1 VHFTSS
7 DGQAIVP
14 ADSTLSNGAGTFSAT
29 LRTAGNQTITAT
41 DTTSSTLTGT
51 SNSILVSAA
60 AASHFAVSAP
70 ASAAAGSAISFT
82 VTAQDSFNNTAT
94 GYTGTVHFSSSDPK
108 AILPA
113 NYTFTGGDAGIHVF
127 SGTLKTA
134 GSQSITATD
143 TVTGSISGTQAGIT
157 VNPATTNHL
166 VVSRFPPKTTAGV
179 SQSFRVTAQDMFGNT
194 TPGFADTVRFTSS
207 DAPSVLPGS
216 YTFTSGDAGAQT
228 FSATLNTQG
237 TQSIIATDTVNA
249 GIMGTE
255 TGIMVVSVQPTAS
268 ISGPSIG
275 VPGQPLIFNLDASES
290 GPSAGPPYTYTVHW
304 GDGSPDQRYPSSNS
318 TSAVMASH

>member
-1 VHFTSS
+1 FADTNIAYNTTYYYEITAVDPGGESGKSSETSGSLTIHLQIAGPASATAGTSFSLTVTALNQLGNVQTTYGDTVHFTSS
-7 DGQAIVP
+7 DDQATLP

-41 DTTSSTLTGT
+41 DTTSSTITGT

-143 TVTGSISGTQAGIT
+143 TVTGSIS
-157 VNPATTNHL
+157 
-166 VVSRFPPKTTAGV
+166 
-179 SQSFRVTAQDMFGNT
+179 
-194 TPGFADTVRFTSS
+194 
-207 DAPSVLPGS
+207 
-216 YTFTSGDAGAQT
+216 
-228 FSATLNTQG
+228 
-237 TQSIIATDTVNA
+237 
-249 GIMGTE
+249 
-255 TGIMVVSVQPTAS
+255 
-268 ISGPSIG
+268 
-275 VPGQPLIFNLDASES
+275 
-290 GPSAGPPYTYTVHW
+290 
-304 GDGSPDQRYPSSNS
+304 
-318 TSAVMASH
+318 